1 MGLSRYVFGNRLESA
16 VANYNTLKSVV
27 TNYTALII
35 DDAVEILKDL
45 SLNDEDSIVLWRQ
58 VILTLHRTFE
68 HDQDGEIWSAH

>member
-1 MGLSRYVFGNRLESA
+1 M
-16 VANYNTLKSVV
+16 ANYNTLKSVV